1 MKVKSFMKTIW
12 LSILVFFGVNSRKV
26 ATPTK
31 SGKFPL
37 KLDLQFFS
45 EDLGVEVGEVAD
57 PTLEVETVD
66 TTLETQ
72 PADPPQDDL
81 EQSKAFAKRLEE
93 RTQRALQEE
102 RQKWEQETSQKYG
115 NYDQYQQAMEFM
127 MQRGGYQSFDEFQA
141 AIQEAQLAERAEQNG
156 IDPEFQSRVEQ
167 LEERARLADELE
179 QRQQQEQTYQQFQ
192 SALKD
197 FSQQKGVDPAEL
209 ESFMVEN
216 QIANFEMA
224 YRAWH
229 YEQMQNDLTNAKDV
243 AVKEYLQSKK
253 APKVEG
259 AGTPGVIKD
268 APPKNFEESRQRAL
282 ERLRASRTN
291 E

>member
-1 MKVKSFMKTIW
+1 MKVMRFMKTIW

-31 SGKFPL
+31 SGNFPL

-45 EDLGVEVGEVAD
+45 EDLGVEGGEVAD

-66 TTLETQ
+66 PTLETQ

-282 ERLRASRTN
+282 ERLRSARTN